1 MISVSFSLYQLYTNG
16 CLSHIALLGGI
27 RSKKYGVP
35 REFLCDVN
43 SVHMRDDIW
52 NSLSNGSPSC
62 TEKNL
67 TIYVFCVVKICK
79 DEILAVANI
88 SENKKW

>member
-43 SVHMRDDIW
+43 SVHMRDDI
-52 NSLSNGSPSC
+52 
-62 TEKNL
+62 
-67 TIYVFCVVKICK
+67 
-79 DEILAVANI
+79 
-88 SENKKW
+88 